1 MIENSYKYDRIIN
14 ITNFKSTNKKEN
26 ELMETSPG
34 SSFILIFILVLV
46 NAFFASAEMAIVSL
60 NKTKINILAEEG
72 NKKAI
77 LLRDILKEPNK
88 LLSTIQVGITFAG
101 FFASASAATSISVG
115 FAEVLNKFKVP
126 YSDDIAL
133 VVTTLIISYLTLVL
147 GELVPKRIA
156 LQNAEKV
163 AMFAIKIILFISK
176 LTKPF
181 VWFLSFSTNLIMKI
195 FGFKNEGIEE
205 QISREEIRSLI
216 EIGEEN
222 GAINEAERDMID
234 GIIEFDD
241 TTAKMIMTPRTET
254 FLLDVNENLKDCINK
269 ILEENFSRIPIY
281 EDEIDNIIGILHMK
295 DLFASIIEKGIDN
308 VNIRDLIKEPC
319 FFIETQSIDELFKK
333 LKEKKSYMAIL
344 IDEYG
349 GFSGIVTM
357 EDIIEEVMGEIL
369 DEYDDSVDFEK
380 IDDNNYIIS
389 GLMNLSDLNDYLDIE
404 LESEDA
410 DTIAGF
416 FIEKLGEIPTDTK
429 NCEVVSGNVKLKLL
443 KLDDKRIDKIHL
455 MLNSENK

>member
-1 MIENSYKYDRIIN
+1 
-14 ITNFKSTNKKEN
+14 
-26 ELMETSPG
+26 MEGSPG

-46 NAFFASAEMAIVSL
+46 NAFFSSAEMAIVSL

-115 FAEVLNKFKVP
+115 FAEVLNSANVP
-126 YSDDIAL
+126 YSEDIAL
-133 VVTTLIISYLTLVL
+133 IVTTLLISYLTLVL

-156 LQNAEKV
+156 MQNTEKV
-163 AMFAIKIILFISK
+163 AMFAIKIILFVSK
-176 LTKPF
+176 VTKPF

-195 FGFKNEGIEE
+195 LGFKNEGVEE

-222 GAINEAERDMID
+222 GAINESERDMID

-254 FLLDVNENLKDCINK
+254 FLLDVNENVKDCINM

-281 EDEIDNIIGILHMK
+281 EEEIDNIIGILHMK
-295 DLFASIIEKGIDN
+295 DLFASIIEKGIEN
-308 VNIRDLIKEPC
+308 VMIRDLIKEPC
-319 FFIETQSIDELFKK
+319 FFIETQNIDELFKK
-333 LKEKKSYMAIL
+333 LKEKKAYIAVL

-369 DEYDDSVDFEK
+369 DEYDDNLDIEK
-380 IDDNNYIIS
+380 IDDENYIVS
-389 GLMNLSDLNDYLDIE
+389 GLMSLSDLNDYLDIE

-429 NCEVVSGNVKLKLL
+429 NCEVRFANVKLKLL

-455 MLNSENK
+455 ILNSETE

>member
-1 MIENSYKYDRIIN
+1 
-14 ITNFKSTNKKEN
+14 
-26 ELMETSPG
+26 MEGSPE
-34 SSFILIFILVLV
+34 SSFILIFILILV

-115 FAEVLNKFKVP
+115 FAELLNNFNVP

-156 LQNAEKV
+156 LQNTEKV
-163 AMFAIKIILFISK
+163 AMFAIKIILFVSK
-176 LTKPF
+176 VTKPF

-195 FGFKNEGIEE
+195 FGFKNEGVEE

-222 GAINEAERDMID
+222 GAINESERDMID

-254 FLLDVNENLKDCINK
+254 FLLDVNENLKDCINT

-281 EDEIDNIIGILHMK
+281 EDEIDNIIGILHIK

-308 VNIRDLIKEPC
+308 VKIRDLIKEPC

-333 LKEKKSYMAIL
+333 LKEKKAYIAIL

-369 DEYDDSVDFEK
+369 DEYDDSLDIEK
-380 IDDNNYIIS
+380 IDDQNYIVS
-389 GLMNLSDLNDYLDIE
+389 GLMSLSDLNDYLDIE

-429 NCEVVSGNVKLKLL
+429 NCEVVSGNIKLKLL
-443 KLDDKRIDKIHL
+443 KLDDKRIDKIQL
-455 MLNSENK
+455 ILNSESK

>member
-1 MIENSYKYDRIIN
+1 
-14 ITNFKSTNKKEN
+14 
-26 ELMETSPG
+26 MEGSPG

-46 NAFFASAEMAIVSL
+46 NAFFSSAEMAIVSL

-115 FAEVLNKFKVP
+115 FAEVLNSANVP
-126 YSDDIAL
+126 YSKDIAL
-133 VVTTLIISYLTLVL
+133 IVTTLLISYLTLVL

-156 LQNAEKV
+156 MQNTEKV
-163 AMFAIKIILFISK
+163 AMFAIKIILFVSK
-176 LTKPF
+176 VTKPF

-195 FGFKNEGIEE
+195 LGFKNEGVEE

-222 GAINEAERDMID
+222 GAINESERDMID

-254 FLLDVNENLKDCINK
+254 FLLDVNENVKDCINM

-281 EDEIDNIIGILHMK
+281 EEEIDNIIGILHMK
-295 DLFASIIEKGIDN
+295 DLFASIIEKGIEN
-308 VNIRDLIKEPC
+308 VKIRDLIKEPC
-319 FFIETQSIDELFKK
+319 FFIETQNIDELFKK
-333 LKEKKSYMAIL
+333 LKEKKAYIAVL

-369 DEYDDSVDFEK
+369 DEYDDNLDIEK
-380 IDDNNYIIS
+380 IDDENYIVS
-389 GLMNLSDLNDYLDIE
+389 GLMSLSDLNDYLDIE

-429 NCEVVSGNVKLKLL
+429 NCEVRFANVKLKLL

-455 MLNSENK
+455 ILNSETE

>member
-1 MIENSYKYDRIIN
+1 
-14 ITNFKSTNKKEN
+14 
-26 ELMETSPG
+26 MEGSPG

-46 NAFFASAEMAIVSL
+46 NAFFSSAEMAIVSL

-115 FAEVLNKFKVP
+115 FAEVLNSANVP
-126 YSDDIAL
+126 YSEDIAL
-133 VVTTLIISYLTLVL
+133 IVTTLLISYLTLVL

-156 LQNAEKV
+156 MQNTEKV
-163 AMFAIKIILFISK
+163 AMFAIKIILFVSK
-176 LTKPF
+176 VTKPF

-195 FGFKNEGIEE
+195 LGFKNEGVEE

-222 GAINEAERDMID
+222 GAINESERDMID

-254 FLLDVNENLKDCINK
+254 FLLDVNENVKDCINM

-281 EDEIDNIIGILHMK
+281 EE
-295 DLFASIIEKGIDN
+295 
-308 VNIRDLIKEPC
+308 
-319 FFIETQSIDELFKK
+319 
-333 LKEKKSYMAIL
+333 
-344 IDEYG
+344 
-349 GFSGIVTM
+349 
-357 EDIIEEVMGEIL
+357 
-369 DEYDDSVDFEK
+369 
-380 IDDNNYIIS
+380 
-389 GLMNLSDLNDYLDIE
+389 
-404 LESEDA
+404 
-410 DTIAGF
+410 
-416 FIEKLGEIPTDTK
+416 
-429 NCEVVSGNVKLKLL
+429 
-443 KLDDKRIDKIHL
+443 
-455 MLNSENK
+455 

>member
-1 MIENSYKYDRIIN
+1 
-14 ITNFKSTNKKEN
+14 
-26 ELMETSPG
+26 METSPG

-369 DEYDDSVDFEK
+369 DEYDDSLDIEK
-380 IDDNNYIIS
+380 IDDQNYIVS
-389 GLMNLSDLNDYLDIE
+389 GLMSLSDLNDYLDIE

-443 KLDDKRIDKIHL
+443 KLDDKRIDKIQL
-455 MLNSENK
+455 ILNSESK

>member
-1 MIENSYKYDRIIN
+1 
-14 ITNFKSTNKKEN
+14 
-26 ELMETSPG
+26 MEGSPE
-34 SSFILIFILVLV
+34 SSFILIFILILV

-115 FAEVLNKFKVP
+115 FAELLNNFNVP

-156 LQNAEKV
+156 LQNTEKV
-163 AMFAIKIILFISK
+163 AMFAIKIILFVSK
-176 LTKPF
+176 VTKPF

-195 FGFKNEGIEE
+195 FGFKNEGVEE

-222 GAINEAERDMID
+222 GAINESERDMID

-254 FLLDVNENLKDCINK
+254 FLLDVNENLKDCINT

-281 EDEIDNIIGILHMK
+281 EDEIDNIIGILHIK
-295 DLFASIIEKGIDN
+295 DLFACIIEKGIDN
-308 VNIRDLIKEPC
+308 VKIRDLIKEPC

-333 LKEKKSYMAIL
+333 LKEKKAYIAIL

-369 DEYDDSVDFEK
+369 DEYDDSLDIEK
-380 IDDNNYIIS
+380 IDDQNYIVS
-389 GLMNLSDLNDYLDIE
+389 GLMSLSDLNDYLDIE

-429 NCEVVSGNVKLKLL
+429 NCEVVSGNIKLKLL
-443 KLDDKRIDKIHL
+443 KLDDKRIDKIQL
-455 MLNSENK
+455 ILNSESK